1 MKNTDGTNSAHPRN
15 LMSLRP
21 LAPSVTS
28 AALPTYGLDDLPI
41 RTPLRLAPGAVTV
54 LFGKD
59 PHDPWAPSSY
69 QSPPLWQPTDA
80 A

>member
-28 AALPTYGLDDLPI
+28 AALPTYGNTMP
-41 RTPLRLAPGAVTV
+41 RLMAPG
-54 LFGKD
+54 GR
-59 PHDPWAPSSY
+59 W
-69 QSPPLWQPTDA
+69 
-80 A
+80 